1 MKILRKKNIT
11 IRSVYKILMLLF
23 SLYLLYAT
31 FGIFLNSG
39 INVQYEVYSI
49 KDVAYIFFYSKVFMG
64 YITLVLIGLI
74 FSFRK

>member
-1 MKILRKKNIT
+1 MKILRKENIT
-11 IRSVYKILMLLF
+11 IRSVYKILMILF
-23 SLYLLYAT
+23 SLYLLYVT

-39 INVQYEVYSI
+39 INVQYEVYST

-64 YITLVLIGLI
+64 YISLVLIGLI